1 MNASQETDI
10 LLETLGVSKHFGG
23 ILALNEVSFG
33 MRRGSITSLIGP
45 NGAGKS
51 TFINVVTGIHPADE
65 GRITFRGEDIACS
78 PAHVVAS
85 KGIARTFQ
93 LEELF
98 TSLNVIENA
107 MVGCHTG
114 SRSGIFSCGFSLPFA
129 RKEERRIRDEAML
142 NLKLVGLEHRA
153 YDPITKLP
161 LGERKLVG
169 VARAL
174 SMRPSLLML
183 DEPAGGLAG
192 HEVNK
197 LVDLVR
203 LLISHGITI
212 LIVEHNMPFVMS
224 LSEKVIVLDQ
234 GAKIAEGPP
243 EEVRANEAVIKAYL
257 GAEVSHE

>member
-1 MNASQETDI
+1 MNASPETNSI
-10 LLETLGVSKHFGG
+10 LEVTGVSKHFGG
-23 ILALNEVSFG
+23 IFALNDVSFG
-33 MRRGSITSLIGP
+33 LHKSSITSLIGP

-51 TFINVVTGIHPADE
+51 TFINLVTGIHGADA
-65 GRITFRGEDIACS
+65 GRIVFQDEDIVS
-78 PAHVVAS
+78 LPAHVIAA

-98 TSLNVIENA
+98 NSLNVIENA

-114 SRSGIFSCGFSLPFA
+114 SKSGMISCGFSLPHA
-129 RKEERRIRDEAML
+129 RKEERRIRDDATMS
-142 NLKLVGLEHRA
+142 LKLVGLEDRA
-153 YDPITKLP
+153 NDPISKLP

-169 VARAL
+169 IARAL

-197 LVDLVR
+197 LIDLIR
-203 LLISHGITI
+203 LLITHGITI
-212 LIVEHNMPFVMS
+212 LVVEHNMPFVMA

-234 GAKIAEGPP
+234 GVKIAEGLP
-243 EEVRANEAVIKAYL
+243 EEIRSNETVIKAYL
-257 GAEVSHE
+257 GEEVNHE